1 MCAQS
6 FHFLIPLNDRSFS
19 PPGTLQQQQQ
29 HGSQHCPSLSPRQQN
44 SYNHKPEEQN
54 PNPHH
59 PCDLES
65 QFHPS
70 DQPSRC
76 PVCQSDMTAKFPSN
90 LIEAPLTA
98 APGQPLHSQCP
109 ECGYRT
115 STESSSFSSSLSA
128 SVLESQTHLLHGVL
142 HANGFGHLL
151 RINGRESGS
160 RFLSGCQLMGLW
172 DGLCSMLNA
181 R

>member
-1 MCAQS
+1 
-6 FHFLIPLNDRSFS
+6 
-19 PPGTLQQQQQ
+19 
-29 HGSQHCPSLSPRQQN
+29 
-44 SYNHKPEEQN
+44 
-54 PNPHH
+54 
-59 PCDLES
+59 
-65 QFHPS
+65 
-70 DQPSRC
+70 
-76 PVCQSDMTAKFPSN
+76 MTAKFPSN

>member
-6 FHFLIPLNDRSFS
+6 YHFLIPLNDLSFS
-19 PPGTLQQQQQ
+19 PPHTQQQQQ
-29 HGSQHCPSLSPRQQN
+29 QQQ
-44 SYNHKPEEQN
+44 HKPEEQN
-54 PNPHH
+54 PNAYRQNGQEVPR
-59 PCDLES
+59 
-65 QFHPS
+65 PS
-70 DQPSRC
+70 PTQLNLC
-76 PVCQSDMTAKFPSN
+76 PICQSNMTVKLPSS
-90 LIEAPLTA
+90 AT
-98 APGQPLHSQCP
+98 PGQLMHSHCAV
-109 ECGYRT
+109 CGYHASKEWFPT
-115 STESSSFSSSLSA
+115 CVESAPSSSAALPPSFSSSLSA